1 MTEACIL
8 VRTGHECGQVRESR
22 GAAVSMNFLIEHLH
36 KKIQSGLAY
45 INLLLIFSPSKDHRS
60 ERTIGC

>member
-36 KKIQSGLAY
+36 KKNSVRACVHQPPANI
-45 INLLLIFSPSKDHRS
+45 
-60 ERTIGC
+60 